1 MSSYT
6 KAKVWDQVYSTM
18 VNLPSGIASTASALN
33 AMNQNSINR
42 DLEDRY
48 EEYQAVVDY
57 ADSHSVNPAY
67 DSREGFI
74 QAASAATGVD
84 RKFVKNVLD
93 SVNWD
98 PTRTNNSTLTDW
110 MAQNGYGTNSWK
122 RNYITKKTAE
132 NSRSLIVDT
141 LKQGVSD
148 FAETNM
154 LEGPYTYFDNER
166 KMRYQLRKLSD
177 TAKIAEVTGIP
188 KDYVDN
194 LIASDQTIMEEVNE
208 WFDGEFTDKLR
219 EYETQQQS
227 ANIATQTQSVLDV
240 HVLQCI
246 NNNTSDIEFAQ
257 GVLSIINSTGYS
269 AAFDKG
275 MTDRMIASS
284 IASYMSQYAVDFA
297 KTNYMLSD
305 SQFFRRYE
313 SDMTTKRD
321 SIVKAFGDSGVTDGM
336 ISYADSA
343 IYKALG
349 KAYETK
355 NKELEDSTEAYTEAQ
370 ADKIKSDL
378 EYASTELKNRL
389 STANYDISNGKA
401 YKYSSMSIDDF
412 VKEVSN
418 ETFQSKDELLAWCNK
433 NGKNDIYKSF
443 LELHT
448 NAISKHESEKQE
460 EISATANG
468 IKLNGVKKADELIQ
482 KINTDQNK
490 YATWT
495 NDDIAKSIGFDSYEA
510 YMNNTDPNKQSLF
523 SRINSAIESAKKSV
537 DEEKANASKEKQSKE
552 DIALTIKTDEIVRQI
567 NDAPSLYYN
576 KNEDFAAQQI
586 GFDSY
591 EAYKNGSP
599 TQHQVSCFN
608 SIMKAIGQA
617 GNDVS
622 NEAAEI
628 KKATDEERKQ
638 LRSQYTTIMKDNS
651 SAIIELAKSGLL
663 HTPDRLASILSLGK
677 FEDSNDLMDN
687 ASPEIKT
694 LYIDTLSKMDDAYA
708 EYTGINI
715 NGVAESALNARK
727 KNLTGSVNVGYV
739 SFTGYHADIIKGT
752 PDSYNEDK
760 FQLFNDDSEPIADF
774 TLKKS
779 SVEVRNPFEETYEW
793 IDNDYALAEG
803 NEVTSRIYDIDA
815 FNSYVDRFH
824 PDMKDNTKF
833 MKTLIAQWNKAYCS
847 IPTSEEV
854 MEKYREATFSEAF
867 SMAMNGDK
875 QGAQLLMAEKKSYWP
890 DDKSYADDL
899 KKISI
904 TISDDVKSV
913 VNYVEKK
920 IKDMLPE
927 GSEYSY
933 NLYKYMNI
941 DEATATRLQAEITK
955 NPADREK
962 ILSDFADS
970 CFLNLQSDKIKE
982 YYRELNSTS
991 VPTFRDYG
999 KGTADYSGNAADI
1012 FARYVSGKP
1021 VVGSLDANTFSVMYN
1036 ALMSSDKVNVLD
1048 TASSILFSDGNEELD
1063 FTKLSDFQKNM
1074 VYAAALPVVYLKD
1087 KSSYMVD
1094 RLKNVKGI
1102 NEGDL
1107 KIVTFNND
1115 VAVLDVNSQ
1124 IMYTIPVNTKSREWL
1139 KYNVKSDVISS
1150 IGDSDFLYR
1159 IGSDDA
1165 FGIDSGSSFD
1175 IGNLIVSSRSG
1186 TSGVTISENTS
1197 SDYLT
1202 MGDDPTA
1209 TKVRQAFS
1217 QEK

>member
-1 MSSYT
+1 MSYYT
-6 KAKVWDQVYSTM
+6 KARLWS
-18 VNLPSGIASTASALN
+18 NIASNINSISQATGDIVQMSRNIADMDTNRLLNDNFDDYKKIVDYTDSHIISA
-33 AMNQNSINR
+33 QNS
-42 DLEDRY
+42 DR
-48 EEYQAVVDY
+48 E
-57 ADSHSVNPAY
+57 S
-67 DSREGFI
+67 FI
-74 QAASAATGVD
+74 AAAASATGVD
-84 RKFVKNVLD
+84 SKFIDKVFTTTNF
-93 SVNWD
+93 D
-98 PTRTNNSTLTDW
+98 PAKMNGATLTDW
-110 MAQNGYGTNSWK
+110 MLQNGYGTESW
-122 RNYITKKTAE
+122 RRDYVTKKLVELDE
-132 NSRSLIVDT
+132 N
-141 LKQGVSD
+141 
-148 FAETNM
+148 
-154 LEGPYTYFDNER
+154 
-166 KMRYQLRKLSD
+166 
-177 TAKIAEVTGIP
+177 KIAEYIQTSLINDANEQLESNPSSLDNWSSFTG
-188 KDYVDN
+188 KKLNEYMN
-194 LIASDQTIMEEVNE
+194 AEKIANALNMNVQRVKELMTSGNISERVNK
-208 WFDGEFTDKLR
+208 W
-219 EYETQQQS
+219 YETDFSDEMNNLQYQQQS
-227 ANIATQTQSVLDV
+227 ANIATQTQSLMDV

-246 NNNTSDIEFAQ
+246 NNNASDTEFAQ
-257 GVLSIINSTGYS
+257 GVLNIINRTGYS

-284 IASYMSQYAVDFA
+284 IASYLSQYAVDFA

-305 SQFFRRYE
+305 AQFFSRYE
-313 SDMTTKRD
+313 SDMTAKRD
-321 SIVKAFGDSGVTDGM
+321 SIVKAFGDSGITDDM

-349 KAYETK
+349 TAYKIK
-355 NKELEDSTEAYTEAQ
+355 NEELEDSAEAYTKAQ

-389 STANYDISNGKA
+389 STADYDISNGKA

-412 VKEVSN
+412 IKEVSN
-418 ETFQSKDELLAWCNK
+418 ETFQSKDDLLAWCNK

-482 KINTDQNK
+482 KINADPNK

-510 YMNNTDPNKQSLF
+510 YMNDTDPNKQSLF

-537 DEEKANASKEKQSKE
+537 NEEKTNASKEKQSNE

-567 NDAPSLYYN
+567 NGAPSLYYN

-591 EAYKNGSP
+591 EAYKNGNP

-608 SIMKAIGQA
+608 SIMKAIGSA

-622 NEAAEI
+622 NEAAER

-638 LRSQYTTIMKDNS
+638 LRSQYTTIMQDNS
-651 SAIIELAKSGLL
+651 SSIIQLAKSGLL
-663 HTPDRLASILSLGK
+663 HTPDRLAFILSLGK
-677 FEDSNDLMDN
+677 FEDSNDLLDN

-715 NGVAESALNARK
+715 NGVAESASNARK

-752 PDSYNEDK
+752 PDSYDEDK

-779 SVEVRNPFEETYEW
+779 SVNVRNPFEETYEW

-824 PDMKDNTKF
+824 PDMKNNTKF

-854 MEKYREATFSEAF
+854 MEEYRDATFSEAF
-867 SMAMNGDK
+867 SMAMNGDR
-875 QGAQLLMAEKKSYWP
+875 QGALLLMAEKKSYWP

-904 TISDDVKSV
+904 TMSDDVKSV

-920 IKDMLPE
+920 IKNMLPE

-970 CFLNLQSDKIKE
+970 CFLNLQSDKIKK
-982 YYRELNSTS
+982 YYRELNAISA
-991 VPTFRDYG
+991 PTFRDYG
-999 KGTADYSGNAADI
+999 KGAADYSGNAADL

-1036 ALMSSDKVNVLD
+1036 ALMSSDKVNVLNM
-1048 TASSILFSDGNEELD
+1048 ASGILFSDGNEELD

-1094 RLKNVKGI
+1094 RLKNVTGI
-1102 NEGDL
+1102 KEGDL

-1115 VAVLDVNSQ
+1115 VAVLDVNSK
-1124 IMYTIPVNTKSREWL
+1124 IMYTIPVNNDSREWV

-1165 FGIDSGSSFD
+1165 GYGSNFD

-1186 TSGVTISENTS
+1186 KSGVTISENTS

-1202 MGDDPTA
+1202 MGDNPTA
-1209 TKVRQAFS
+1209 TKLQQAFS

>member
-1 MSSYT
+1 MSYYT
-6 KAKVWDQVYSTM
+6 KARLWS
-18 VNLPSGIASTASALN
+18 NIASNINSISQATGDIVQMSRNIADIDTNRLLNDNLDDYKKIVDYTDAHIISA
-33 AMNQNSINR
+33 QNS
-42 DLEDRY
+42 DR
-48 EEYQAVVDY
+48 E
-57 ADSHSVNPAY
+57 S
-67 DSREGFI
+67 FI
-74 QAASAATGVD
+74 AAASSATGVD
-84 RKFVKNVLD
+84 SKFIDKVFTTTNF
-93 SVNWD
+93 D
-98 PTRTNNSTLTDW
+98 PAKMNGATLTDW
-110 MAQNGYGTNSWK
+110 MLQNGYGTESW
-122 RNYITKKTAE
+122 RRDYVTKKLVELDE
-132 NSRSLIVDT
+132 N
-141 LKQGVSD
+141 
-148 FAETNM
+148 
-154 LEGPYTYFDNER
+154 
-166 KMRYQLRKLSD
+166 
-177 TAKIAEVTGIP
+177 KIAEYIQTSLINDANEQLESNPSSLYNWSSFTG
-188 KDYVDN
+188 KKLNEYMN
-194 LIASDQTIMEEVNE
+194 AEKIANALNMNVQRVQELMTSGNISDRVNK
-208 WFDGEFTDKLR
+208 W
-219 EYETQQQS
+219 YETDFSDEMNNLQYQQQS
-227 ANIATQTQSVLDV
+227 ANIATQTQSLMNV

-246 NNNTSDIEFAQ
+246 NNNASDAEFAQ
-257 GVLSIINSTGYS
+257 GVLNIINRTGYS

-305 SQFFRRYE
+305 SQFFSRYE
-313 SDMTTKRD
+313 SEMTAKRD
-321 SIVKAFGDSGVTDGM
+321 SIVKAFGDSGVIDDM

-349 KAYETK
+349 TAYTIK
-355 NKELEDSTEAYTEAQ
+355 NEELKNSAEAYTNAQ

-378 EYASTELKNRL
+378 EYASTEIKNMIT
-389 STANYDISNGKA
+389 SADYNISNGMSYIYA
-401 YKYSSMSIDDF
+401 SMDIDTF
-412 VKEVSN
+412 VNDVSGGVFTS
-418 ETFQSKDELLAWCNK
+418 EKELLEWCNANNK
-433 NGKNDIYKSF
+433 SDIYKSF
-443 LELHT
+443 MELHSS
-448 NAISKHESEKQE
+448 AMSSYESEKQK
-460 EISATANG
+460 EIDKYSSS
-468 IKLNGVKKADELIQ
+468 IKLGDTKKADELIQ
-482 KINTDQNK
+482 KINADPNK

-495 NDDIAKSIGFDSYEA
+495 NDDIAESIGFDSYEA
-510 YMNNTDPNKQSLF
+510 YMNDTDPNKQSLF
-523 SRINSAIESAKKSV
+523 SRIKSAIESAKKSV
-537 DEEKANASKEKQSKE
+537 NEEKTNAYKEKQSQE
-552 DIALTIKTDEIVRQI
+552 DIALTIKTDEIVRKI
-567 NDAPSLYYN
+567 NGAPSLYYN

-608 SIMKAIGQA
+608 SIMNAIGSA

-638 LRSQYTTIMKDNS
+638 LRSQYTTIMQDNS
-651 SAIIELAKSGLL
+651 SSIIELAKSGLL
-663 HTPDRLASILSLGK
+663 HTPDRLAFILSLGK
-677 FEDSNDLMDN
+677 FEDSNDLLDN

-715 NGVAESALNARK
+715 NDVSETASNARK
-727 KNLTGSVNVGYV
+727 KNLTGSVKVGYV
-739 SFTGYHADIIKGT
+739 SFTGYYADIVKGT
-752 PDSYNEDK
+752 PDSYDEDK
-760 FQLFNDDSEPIADF
+760 FQLFNDDSEPVADF
-774 TLKKS
+774 TLKES
-779 SVEVRNPFEETYEW
+779 SVDVRNPFEETYEW
-793 IDNDYALAEG
+793 IDNDYALTEG

-815 FNSYVDRFH
+815 FNRYVDRFY
-824 PDMKDNTKF
+824 PDMKNNTKF

-854 MEKYREATFSEAF
+854 MEEYRNATFSEAF
-867 SMAMNGDK
+867 SMAMDGDL

-904 TISDDVKSV
+904 TMSDDVKSV
-913 VNYVEKK
+913 VSYVENK

-982 YYRELNSTS
+982 YYRELNSIS

-999 KGTADYSGNAADI
+999 KGTADYSGNAADL

-1036 ALMSSDKVNVLD
+1036 SLMSSDKVNVLNM
-1048 TASSILFSDGNEELD
+1048 ASSILFSDGNEELD

-1115 VAVLDVNSQ
+1115 VAVLDVKSQ

-1159 IGSDDA
+1159 IGFDDA

-1186 TSGVTISENTS
+1186 NADVTISENTG

-1202 MGDDPTA
+1202 MGDNPTA
-1209 TKVRQAFS
+1209 TKLRQAYS